1 MSLEDDLFLG
11 SMEKGTYKMKP
22 HQPYINQSTQKG
34 GKTRNKMEGPRR
46 QMNHLKGELQGEH
59 QVLEPPLFARSISF
73 KEKGG
78 GPLARMPS
86 LDEP

>member
-1 MSLEDDLFLG
+1 
-11 SMEKGTYKMKP
+11 
-22 HQPYINQSTQKG
+22 
-34 GKTRNKMEGPRR
+34 MEGPRR
-46 QMNHLKGELQGEH
+46 QMNHLKGESQGEH
-59 QVLEPPLFARSISF
+59 QVLKPPLVTRSISI